1 MDDPAYEQLAGL
13 DRQGCAAARVS
24 PFRPWLARDVR
35 RALRRAAADSTCRG
49 ILLDALSLRFTA
61 AEPEPAPIV
70 RDTLGPDTLA
80 GVAPDLAR
88 AIREAQSRDEPG
100 DESRLSFGAKGS
112 LFVTPLSKGEFEPRW
127 LDVRPTSEGTPPLVV
142 QVRAR
147 ATWDG
152 GPRMTAVMEGFAQS
166 HARNDFTLRARA
178 LRRTSGAVGFSEAY
192 LSGAVGN
199 FVLSFGR
206 AHEAWLGRDRESL
219 MLSAHG
225 PPLDRLVA
233 SISTRRFEARAIAAT
248 LGDVVLDTVRG
259 EVPSGVPPQRFY
271 RTLVGHAIVWRPTGA
286 LEFTVGETAVLSR
299 GSRTLDAAFLNP
311 LMLYIVTQNDT
322 GRESNR
328 DNLTAFGAARVRL
341 GPATFAG
348 ELLVDDIQIDK
359 ADRARTPDQLG
370 WRLELTTRLPLLRP
384 ASATVEYRRLDSYT
398 YMRGDYDAV
407 YQHFDRPL
415 GSELGPDAD
424 DLRAGGEIW
433 ATGRL
438 RFAAAL
444 GRWRRGT
451 LRVYQRPGQ
460 RATGNTGR
468 PFPTTAPGQYVQSAT
483 TGDLSAQFLSSRIPL
498 TASVGLARI
507 ENVNNTLAASALYV
521 RARLT
526 GSYAFRYP

>member
-1 MDDPAYEQLAGL
+1 MPTFRHEGHRLAYTVYGDGPRTCVLVHGLLLSQKMHDPLARALAERGHRVVTLDLLGHGRSDRPRDMTLYSMSFFGEQMIALLDHLELDDAVLGGTSLGANATLEAAAHAPERVRGMVVEMPVLDGALVACGIAFLPPMLTLKYAEPAMRVVQ
-13 DRQGCAAARVS
+13 AAARAV
-24 PFRPWLARDVR
+24 P
-35 RALRRAAADSTCRG
+35 RG
-49 ILLDALSLRFTA
+49 LL
-61 AEPEPAPIV
+61 
-70 RDTLGPDTLA
+70 
-80 GVAPDLAR
+80 
-88 AIREAQSRDEPG
+88 
-100 DESRLSFGAKGS
+100 
-112 LFVTPLSKGEFEPRW
+112 
-127 LDVRPTSEGTPPLVV
+127 
-142 QVRAR
+142 
-147 ATWDG
+147 
-152 GPRMTAVMEGFAQS
+152 GF
-166 HARNDFTLRARA
+166 
-178 LRRTSGAVGFSEAY
+178 
-192 LSGAVGN
+192 
-199 FVLSFGR
+199 
-206 AHEAWLGRDRESL
+206 
-219 MLSAHG
+219 
-225 PPLDRLVA
+225 
-233 SISTRRFEARAIAAT
+233 

-286 LEFTVGETAVLSR
+286 LEFTVGETAVLSQ

-438 RFAAAL
+438 SFAAAL

-460 RATGNTGR
+460 RATGNAGR